1 MSKLPSLRVAIL
13 LSAFLLPTWTSLSA
27 QLSSASAASLGTGDN
42 YTALARGFA
51 SVGLNPAGLGMP
63 GTPGFS
69 LALLPLSGAQTLS
82 PISLGDISR
91 FSGKILSTS
100 TKNDWL
106 EKITASGEQTG
117 GADGDLTLLAFNAGP
132 VGIQASTLLRART
145 ALNEDAAELLLF
157 GNAGRTGT
165 AQDLE
170 LAGSRVH
177 ALAVSTVG
185 IGFGI
190 PVLLDTRFGGDETF
204 ALGATLKYSVGNALL
219 LARDNGSALTS
230 DPLEI
235 SLAFPMIQSDTS
247 DLDPNHG
254 SGVGLDLGVAWER
267 GPWAVGAALLNVFH
281 TFQWDLDGM
290 FFRPGEAVFDGG
302 DGESDFDQVY
312 PAGQAPQALRD
323 AVGEITFKPQ
333 LSVGLA
339 YEAAADLTL
348 TGDFRK
354 RFGDGIQV
362 GPELH
367 AGLGLEYSGLEFL
380 PIRLGAAKITDGF
393 QLGGGL
399 SLVMGPVN
407 LSWAGGL
414 RRGDVEG
421 SMASFALSFG
431 GY

>member
-1 MSKLPSLRVAIL
+1 
-13 LSAFLLPTWTSLSA
+13 
-27 QLSSASAASLGTGDN
+27 
-42 YTALARGFA
+42 
-51 SVGLNPAGLGMP
+51 
-63 GTPGFS
+63 
-69 LALLPLSGAQTLS
+69 
-82 PISLGDISR
+82 
-91 FSGKILSTS
+91 
-100 TKNDWL
+100 
-106 EKITASGEQTG
+106 
-117 GADGDLTLLAFNAGP
+117 
-132 VGIQASTLLRART
+132 
-145 ALNEDAAELLLF
+145 
-157 GNAGRTGT
+157 
-165 AQDLE
+165 
-170 LAGSRVH
+170 
-177 ALAVSTVG
+177 
-185 IGFGI
+185 
-190 PVLLDTRFGGDETF
+190 
-204 ALGATLKYSVGNALL
+204 
-219 LARDNGSALTS
+219 
-230 DPLEI
+230 
-235 SLAFPMIQSDTS
+235 MIQSDTS

-254 SGVGLDLGVAWER
+254 SGVGLDLGIAWER
-267 GPWAVGAALLNVFH
+267 GAWAVGAALLNVFH
-281 TFQWDLDGM
+281 TFEWDLEGM

-312 PAGQAPQALRD
+312 PAGQAPQALQD
-323 AVGEITFKPQ
+323 AVGEMTFKPQ

-407 LSWAGGL
+407 LSWAGAL

-421 SMASFALSFG
+421 SVASFTLSFG